1 MDKGLLLRS
10 RMSSGHWL
18 YPSFVSLSLLLVF
31 VSAAPFALSGDKK
44 PTKDTKGA
52 SQTKYVRPTD
62 PAQYVGVETCKTCHD
77 EISKGFENTP
87 HFATSMAAKLDAH
100 AGPEWQGCEAC
111 HGPGKAHVDGGGD
124 KTKIFTFKDAS
135 PVQISA
141 RCLDCHANSHEQN
154 NFGRSAHLQSGVSC
168 IDCHS
173 PHHARESEFLLK
185 ESAPKLCYA
194 CHLDVRAEFARPFH
208 HRVNEGLVQCADCH
222 NAHGGF
228 LAHQLRRADGY
239 DEVCYKPRRK
249 AGALRL
255 PARSQDRR
263 LHCLP
268 FAARLDEP
276 ENAKTEP
283 SESLVYKLPFPGG
296 NRGAPRH
303 AQLPQPIDQVPGLH
317 ALPCGDSWFQHQPR
331 IFHTLRKGGNVHAK
345 STNG

>member
-239 DEVCYKPRRK
+239 DEVCYKCHAEK
-249 AGALRL
+249 QG
-255 PARSQDRR
+255 
-263 LHCLP
+263 P
-268 FAARLDEP
+268 FVYQHE
-276 ENAKTEP
+276 AKIEGCTVCHSP
-283 SESLVYKLPFPGG
+283 HG
-296 NRGAPRH
+296 
-303 AQLPQPIDQVPGLH
+303 
-317 ALPCGDSWFQHQPR
+317 
-331 IFHTLRKGGNVHAK
+331 
-345 STNG
+345 STNQRMLKLNQVNLLCISCHSQAATAGPPGTPSFHDQSTKYQACTLCHVAVHGSNTSPVFFTP